1 MPGRSRTA
9 SVAALLLLL
18 AAAWLLWSG
27 IYKPLLLWLG
37 VFSCLLSAYIA
48 HRVGFFERSSG
59 LNLIPRLP
67 RFSVWL
73 LVEIVKSTLEVV
85 RLVLDPKLPIS
96 PTVVTIEAEPDDEVG
111 QVILANS
118 ITLTPGTVTLDV
130 FDNRLLVHCVTRE
143 GARTHCFCA
152 SFGALDAR
160 VGAQGAPTGT

>member
-1 MPGRSRTA
+1 MSERSRSA
-9 SVAALLLLL
+9 GVLALLLLL

-48 HRVGFFERSSG
+48 HRVGFFERSTG
-59 LNLIPRLP
+59 LHLIPRLP
-67 RFSVWL
+67 RFSLWL
-73 LVEIVKSTLEVV
+73 FVEIVKSSLEVV

-96 PTVVTIEAEPDDEVG
+96 PTVVAIEAKPEDDIG

-130 FDNRLLVHCVTRE
+130 FDNRLLVHCATRE
-143 GARTHCFCA
+143 GAEAIEAGEVNR
-152 SFGALDAR
+152 R
-160 VGAQGAPTGT
+160 VAELTGP

>member
-1 MPGRSRTA
+1 MSGRSRFA
-9 SVAALLLLL
+9 GIAALALLL

-37 VFSCLLSAYIA
+37 AFSCLLSLYIA
-48 HRVGFFERSSG
+48 QRVGFFKQSTG
-59 LNLIPRLP
+59 LHLLPRLP
-67 RFSVWL
+67 RFSLWL
-73 LVEIVKSTLEVV
+73 LVEIVKSSLEVV

-96 PTVVTIEAEPDDEVG
+96 PTVVQIKAEPEDDVG

-143 GARTHCFCA
+143 GARA
-152 SFGALDAR
+152 IEEGDANRR
-160 VGAQGAPTGT
+160 VAELTKK